1 MPKKKKCVNM
11 KQCEEESMTGSTES
25 QHKVPE
31 SVKKYQRID
40 QKEVFGSKAQR
51 KQTKPTKATKTK
63 VPKGSHRMP
72 DGSIM
77 KDSAMK
83 NKKSKKSY

>member
-25 QHKVPE
+25 QHRVPE

-40 QKEVFGSKAQR
+40 QKEVFGSKA
-51 KQTKPTKATKTK
+51 KGKPTKATKTK